1 MSYQKLL
8 LIDPKNIPAIWIDIK
23 PLIDKALKHSS
34 GEMNS
39 KDVLTSLLKSYEDL
53 WVGFQDDE
61 ISCMGVTEI
70 IEYPR
75 KTILRVLLFA
85 TKTGHDFNIWQS
97 YISDVEKFAVKAGCS
112 SIEAWV
118 RKGFAK
124 KLNWDNHYSV
134 ISKQIPSQ
142 YGD

>member
-70 IEYPR
+70 IEYLSL
-75 KTILRVLLFA
+75 I
-85 TKTGHDFNIWQS
+85 HI
-97 YISDVEKFAVKAGCS
+97 
-112 SIEAWV
+112 
-118 RKGFAK
+118 
-124 KLNWDNHYSV
+124 
-134 ISKQIPSQ
+134 
-142 YGD
+142 